1 MTAQEYRRSHPD
13 FGYRDDIIEACLA
26 GAESIVDRL
35 TGGAVVEISA
45 REYAVAAQAMHLL
58 AHFGEETGD
67 CDEVSLAAVAAL
79 IHGGLKSEVIYG
91 EL

>member
-13 FGYRDDIIEACLA
+13 YGYRNDIIEACLA

-35 TGGAVVEISA
+35 TGGVQIEDSA
-45 REYAVAAQAMHLL
+45 RKYAVAAQTMHLL

-79 IHGGLKSEVIYG
+79 YKTKTKN
-91 EL
+91 

>member
-1 MTAQEYRRSHPD
+1 MTTQEYRRSHPD

-35 TGGAVVEISA
+35 TGGACVESSA
-45 REYAVAAQAMHLL
+45 RKYAVAAQTMHLL

-67 CDEVSLAAVAAL
+67 CDDVSLAAVSAL
-79 IHGGLKSEVIYG
+79 YKTKIKN
-91 EL
+91 